1 VCWCRFLIAWLIATL
16 AIASGS
22 CPRQGE
28 PATDSESSAPL
39 ADIFMPDP
47 TAPLGIDGEKVPDA
61 TSAGLPFIPLVA
73 TSAEPASQWVLRG
86 RDGAANAAAFVYA
99 SADWGTVTLMETLH
113 TGTNEDVLAWEATL
127 QDSGCSPVP
136 VPDSDFVGQS
146 CSFDPFRRVKLN
158 SGIVALL
165 SERGGLTSLSWV
177 EPPHESGGIAI
188 DPDLNLYVDIY
199 GSTQL
204 SGEEAI
210 QLADSL
216 AGATSERSLDFS

>member
-1 VCWCRFLIAWLIATL
+1 VCRCRFLIAWLVTAL
-16 AIASGS
+16 AIVSSSCARRREAASAN
-22 CPRQGE
+22 E
-28 PATDSESSAPL
+28 PSPPP
-39 ADIFMPDP
+39 ADIVTPDP
-47 TAPLGIDGEKVPDA
+47 TAPLGLDGEKVADA
-61 TSAGLPFIPLVA
+61 TSEGLSFIPLVA
-73 TSAEPASQWVLRG
+73 TSAEPATQWVLRG
-86 RDGAANAAAFVYA
+86 RDRAANAAAFVYA

-158 SGIVALL
+158 NGIVALL

-177 EPPHESGGIAI
+177 EPPRESGGIAI

-216 AGATSERSLDFS
+216 AGGHG

>member
-1 VCWCRFLIAWLIATL
+1 MCRCRFLIPWVIATL
-16 AIASGS
+16 AIVSGS
-22 CPRQGE
+22 CAGE
-28 PATDSESSAPL
+28 REAASGGGTSAPPG
-39 ADIFMPDP
+39 DIVLPDP
-47 TAPLGIDGEKVPDA
+47 TAPLGLDGEKVPDA
-61 TSAGLPFIPLVA
+61 TSAGLPFVPFVA
-73 TSAEPASQWVLRG
+73 TPAEPASQWVLRG

-127 QDSGCSPVP
+127 KDTGCSPVP
-136 VPDSDFVGQS
+136 VPDSDLVGQS
-146 CSFDPFRRVKLN
+146 CSFDPFQRVELN

-177 EPPHESGGIAI
+177 ERPHASGGIAI

-216 AGATSERSLDFS
+216 AGGHG

>member
-1 VCWCRFLIAWLIATL
+1 VVVRVCRCRFLIAWLVTAL
-16 AIASGS
+16 AIVSSSCAGGREAVSGN
-22 CPRQGE
+22 E
-28 PATDSESSAPL
+28 PSSPP
-39 ADIFMPDP
+39 ADIDTPDP
-47 TAPLGIDGEKVPDA
+47 TAPLGIDGEKVADA
-61 TSAGLPFIPLVA
+61 TSEGLSFIPLVA
-73 TSAEPASQWVLRG
+73 MSAEPATQWVLRG
-86 RDGAANAAAFVYA
+86 RDRAANAAAFVYA
-99 SADWGTVTLMETLH
+99 SADWGTVTLIETLH

-127 QDSGCSPVP
+127 KDTGCSPVP

-146 CSFDPFRRVKLN
+146 CSFDPFQRVELN

-177 EPPHESGGIAI
+177 ERPHASGGIAI
-188 DPDLNLYVDIY
+188 DPDFNLYVDIY

-216 AGATSERSLDFS
+216 AGGHV

>member
-1 VCWCRFLIAWLIATL
+1 MQVLIAWLVTAL
-16 AIASGS
+16 AIVSSSCAGGREAASGNQPS
-22 CPRQGE
+22 P
-28 PATDSESSAPL
+28 PS
-39 ADIFMPDP
+39 ADIVTPDP
-47 TAPLGIDGEKVPDA
+47 TAPLGLDGEKV
-61 TSAGLPFIPLVA
+61 
-73 TSAEPASQWVLRG
+73 
-86 RDGAANAAAFVYA
+86 
-99 SADWGTVTLMETLH
+99 TLH
-113 TGTNEDVLAWEATL
+113 TGTNEDVLEWEATL

-136 VPDSDFVGQS
+136 VPDSDLVGQS

-165 SERGGLTSLSWV
+165 SERGGLTSLSLV

-216 AGATSERSLDFS
+216 AGGHG